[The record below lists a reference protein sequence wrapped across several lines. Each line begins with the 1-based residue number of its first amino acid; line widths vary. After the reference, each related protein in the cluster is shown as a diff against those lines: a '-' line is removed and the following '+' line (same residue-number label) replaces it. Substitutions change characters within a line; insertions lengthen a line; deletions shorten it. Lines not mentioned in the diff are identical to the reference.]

1 MFDALLHARAL
12 KARDL
17 ADLAFFGVTGA
28 LVPSDDSIVSA
39 TAARVRGGWAET
51 VAAARRL
58 RHAGLAAWAALG
70 IHPARIPLRGLEALL
85 ADLPAELGRPEVAA
99 LGAVGLG
106 DGGELAERVLV
117 RQLELGRELRRPV
130 VLAAP
135 WRDRERTIKRTLVIL
150 REVELPPGRA
160 LVAGADPRTVKSIRA
175 MGQLAGVSLSAGA
188 AREDPLDLAVRLVK
202 EHGPEGIVFGSD
214 AGQAGGDLLA
224 LPRAADR
231 LARAGLSDA
240 VIRRVCGQNA
250 LAFLGVDVEAL
261 ALPRAGAKPGTR
273 PGGKAARRR

>member
-1 MFDALLHARAL
+1 MFDALLHARTL
-12 KARDL
+12 KPRDL

-99 LGAVGLG
+99 VGAVGLG

-117 RQLELGRELRRPV
+117 RQLELCRELRRPV

-135 WRDRERTIKRTLVIL
+135 WRERERTIKRTLVIL
-150 REVELPPGRA
+150 REAELEPGRA
-160 LVAGADPRTVKSIRA
+160 LVVGADPRTVKSIRA
-175 MGQLAGVSLSAGA
+175 VGQLAGVSLSAGA
-188 AREDPLDLAVRLVK
+188 SREDPLDLAVRLIK
-202 EHGPEGIVFGSD
+202 EHGPEGIVLGSD

-250 LAFLGVDVEAL
+250 LAFLGVDAEAL
-261 ALPRAGAKPGTR
+261 APPKVVGQPGHKP
-273 PGGKAARRR
+273 ARKR

>member
-58 RHAGLAAWAALG
+58 RHAGLAAW
-70 IHPARIPLRGLEALL
+70 
-85 ADLPAELGRPEVAA
+85 AA